1 MILQSIYDF
10 WCFYF
15 GEAAT
20 WIGSIVGLF
29 YAGYRFRKY
38 VEQQFGSF
46 NNFLADFMG
55 LKINKEEHK

>member
-20 WIGSIVGLF
+20 WISSIVGLF
-29 YAGYRFRKY
+29 YAGYCFRKH
-38 VEQQFGSF
+38 VEVAGGWKAWRNNYFG
-46 NNFLADFMG
+46 L
-55 LKINKEEHK
+55 EEHK